1 MQLKVNRVFW
11 DEQKNGE
18 DRMLE
23 KYIYIDDILSIE
35 SSFRD
40 SQYTEVYLTFSPQ
53 IPITVNEEIEVFK
66 ERFEA
71 LKLKLT
77 DERREEE
84 KRGDL
89 GL

>member
-1 MQLKVNRVFW
+1 MEIKVNRVFW

-40 SQYTEVYLTFSPQ
+40 SQYTEIYLTFSPQ
-53 IPITVNEEIEVFK
+53 MPITVNEEIEVFK
-66 ERFEA
+66 KRFEA

-77 DERREEE
+77 NERREEE
-84 KRGDL
+84 KRDDL

>member
-53 IPITVNEEIEVFK
+53 MPITVNEEIEVFK

-77 DERREEE
+77 NERREEE
-84 KRGDL
+84 KRDDL